1 MPVAVVLITPEPPAH
16 TVKPTGCVVIL
27 VFGFTVTVTPLIVV
41 GLTRLPN
48 PSIVVE

>member
-27 VFGFTVTVTPLIVV
+27 VFGFTVNSITVEKVV
-41 GLTRLPN
+41 GED
-48 PSIVVE
+48 IVKSAA